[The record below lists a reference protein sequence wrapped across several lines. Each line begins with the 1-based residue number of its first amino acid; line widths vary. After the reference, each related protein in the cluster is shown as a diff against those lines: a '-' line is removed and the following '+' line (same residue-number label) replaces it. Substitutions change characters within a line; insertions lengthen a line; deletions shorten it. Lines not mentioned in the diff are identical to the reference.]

1 MRAIDKLL
9 EICDIEGDESKVGW
23 RKRRDAM
30 ENWIDTHLIESKT
43 ELSVVNPK
51 VFDTEMMDFI
61 KEKLIEQAAEDLTT
75 HTKYDI
81 KKNKIK
87 ARITV
92 LKDSK

>member
-1 MRAIDKLL
+1 MRPIDKLL
-9 EICDIEGDESKVGW
+9 EICDIEGDDKKVGW

-30 ENWIDTHLIESKT
+30 EKWIAENVIHHEN

-51 VFDTEMMDFI
+51 VFDSEMMDFI
-61 KEKLIEQAAEDLTT
+61 KERLTMNAAEDLTT
-75 HTKYDI
+75 HTEYDI

-92 LKDSK
+92 LKR